1 MMMRRVMGWNKYGG
15 EGEHDCLG
23 RCYIYEQIVIENEKI
38 ISIEYQPA
46 YSRGMRGARGIFS
59 YRPCDSK
66 NCIVCTRRLRRRS
79 SGIYT
84 VLAFCAE

>member
-1 MMMRRVMGWNKYGG
+1 MSGAG
-15 EGEHDCLG
+15 EPDCLG

-66 NCIVCTRRLRRRS
+66 NCIVCARRLRRRS
-79 SGIYT
+79 SGIYP
-84 VLAFCAE
+84 VLAFCA